1 MSLRE
6 YVRKHIVERIAIEKY
21 QKNGLG
27 ITFEDIQSEFSV
39 NKHRGRRTL
48 KYFHERKVLF
58 TANDLILEGITVLK
72 NTSPQQYFPTCIKA
86 VIIEG
91 LSKRESVLVN
101 PTGVDLLAPPS
112 SSTKSVSPTSND
124 LDIVN
129 QTLEGYV
136 LPLLPKA
143 PIFLHNFH
151 FKIGIDPERYL
162 DLNLPYYD
170 KNNGKVHSEN
180 IRTSHVDYVLYPNGT
195 VDIQVR
201 CSNNPFKL
209 ETEIDRSRIIAFFG
223 QIRDRLIMLLRDERE
238 RIVPEIMEWHITEC
252 DINRDI
258 KLSHLLHFSAIKIQ
272 VKYLDHLFRIYIKS
286 MGKETVCRVEESL
299 HPKIS
304 AIETI
309 NNIFNP
315 MEKVERQI
323 VELNTKI
330 SAIYNIVS
338 RLNMTTGCES

>member
-1 MSLRE
+1 ME
-6 YVRKHIVERIAIEKY
+6 KIAIEKY

-27 ITFEDIQSEFSV
+27 ITFEDIEREFFL
-39 NKHRGRRTL
+39 NKAKAQRTL
-48 KYFHERKVLF
+48 KYFHDRQVLF
-58 TANDLILEGITVLK
+58 TANDLKSEGIIVLK
-72 NTSPQQYFPTCIKA
+72 NTSPQQYFPSLVKA
-86 VIIEG
+86 KIIED
-91 LSKRESVLVN
+91 LVKRNNVLVN
-101 PTGVDLLAPPS
+101 PTGVDLFAPPS
-112 SSTKSVSPTSND
+112 SSKSASATSND

-129 QTLEGYV
+129 QTLEGNV
-136 LPLLPKA
+136 LPLLPQA

-151 FKIGIDPERYL
+151 FKIGSDPESYL

-170 KNNGKVHSEN
+170 KNNGKHHSEN

-195 VDIQVR
+195 VDIHVR
-201 CSNNPFKL
+201 CSNNPLKL

-223 QIRDRLIMLLRDERE
+223 QMRDRLIILLRDERE

-258 KLSHLLHFSAIKIQ
+258 QLSHLLHYSAIKIQ

-286 MGKETVCRVEESL
+286 KGKETVARVEESL
-299 HPKIS
+299 HPKKS
-304 AIETI
+304 ALETI

-323 VELNTKI
+323 AALNTKI
-330 SAIYNIVS
+330 SAIYDIVS
-338 RLNMTTGCES
+338 KPRTTTGYES